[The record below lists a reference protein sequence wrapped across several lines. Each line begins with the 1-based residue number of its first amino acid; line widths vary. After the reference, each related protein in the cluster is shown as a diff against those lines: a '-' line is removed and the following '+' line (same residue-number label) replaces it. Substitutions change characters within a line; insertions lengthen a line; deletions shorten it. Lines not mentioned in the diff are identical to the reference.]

1 MVNKSWLQTILCTFL
16 LFQYKNVWKR
26 NECFYC
32 CNTKMY
38 EKKIHFDIDL
48 GLEHVLCTTDID
60 DFIVDYSSM

>member
-1 MVNKSWLQTILCTFL
+1 
-16 LFQYKNVWKR
+16 
-26 NECFYC
+26 
-32 CNTKMY
+32 MY